1 MRIKASVAIR
11 TTLLIS
17 LMVSVTVLSTRLQAD
32 TMGSCGGVS
41 TTVPF
46 NDVSAGSVFFCSI
59 AEAYFSGLTNGTG
72 PNAFSPASNVPREQ
86 MAAFVTR
93 TLDQSL
99 MRGSKHAALDQ
110 FWTNQGGNSLGLT
123 TLPASSMPQLSQ
135 SDGADV
141 WVADSGG
148 NRVIRVRASDGKVLD
163 SWTGANSAVAVLC
176 AMGKVFATG
185 ETAGGSLYQLDPSL
199 PAGAVTTLTS
209 SLGVSPEGIAF
220 DGQRIWVSNLS
231 GSVKIITLN
240 PFSMTT
246 AAAAFVSV
254 TGIVYDGAN
263 MWVTDSD
270 QVMQVFK
277 LRKLDPTDGHILTSV
292 DVGKAPRHAAFDGT
306 NIWVPNFLDQP
317 MNPSSVT
324 VVRASTAT
332 VIATLTGNGLLG
344 PAAVA
349 FDGERILVANQS
361 ANSVSLWRASDL
373 TPIGTFST
381 GAGTTPIGVCSDGL
395 NFWISLIATG
405 KLARF

>member
-1 MRIKASVAIR
+1 MRIKASIAIR

-17 LMVSVTVLSTRLQAD
+17 LIVSVTVLSTRLQAD
-32 TMGSCGGVS
+32 TVGSCGGAS

-46 NDVSAGSVFFCSI
+46 NDVSAASVFFCSI
-59 AEAYFSGLTNGTG
+59 AEAYFSGLTYGTG
-72 PNAFSPASNVPREQ
+72 PNAFSPAANVPREQ

-93 TLDQSL
+93 ALDQSL

-123 TLPASSMPQLSQ
+123 TLPASTMPQLSQ

-185 ETAGGSLYQLDPSL
+185 ETAGGSLYQLDPAL
-199 PAGAVTTLTS
+199 PSGAVSTLTS

-231 GSVKIITLN
+231 GSVKIITLS
-240 PFSMTT
+240 PFSVAT

-270 QVMQVFK
+270 QVLQVFK
-277 LRKLDPTDGHILTSV
+277 LRKLDPSDGHILASV
-292 DVGKAPRHAAFDGT
+292 DVGKAPRHPAFDGT
-306 NIWVPNFLDQP
+306 NIWVPNFLAAP
-317 MNPSSVT
+317 ASSVT

-344 PAAVA
+344 PGAIA
-349 FDGERILVANQS
+349 FDGERILVTNQS

-373 TPIGTFST
+373 TEIGTFST
-381 GAGTTPIGVCSDGL
+381 GAGTTPVGVCSDGL
-395 NFWISLIATG
+395 NFWISLNAAG